1 MTNLILYLIRFKIIN
16 ILINF
21 KRIQPD
27 TGIKDKKFISLLCF
41 SETSLREDVLHQ
53 GLYESYCGVNPFIW
67 KDDLDKKGI
76 DYNSLRGGLEV
87 YKFYL
92 KVNNG
97 NKKKAILDFKGA
109 NKNQKVKEIVDKIL
123 VIEKELR

>member
-1 MTNLILYLIRFKIIN
+1 MFYLAKFKIIN

-27 TGIKDKKFISLLCF
+27 IGIKDKKFISLLCF

-53 GLYESYCGVNPFIW
+53 GLYESYCGVNPLIW

-97 NKKKAILDFKGA
+97 NKKKAILDFKGVE
-109 NKNQKVKEIVDKIL
+109 KSKKVRDIVDKIL
-123 VIEKELR
+123 VIEKELK

>member
-1 MTNLILYLIRFKIIN
+1 MFYLAKFKIIN

-27 TGIKDKKFISLLCF
+27 IGIKDKKFISLLCF

-109 NKNQKVKEIVDKIL
+109 NKNFKVKIIVNKIL
-123 VIEKELR
+123 KIEKQMK

>member
-27 TGIKDKKFISLLCF
+27 IGIKDKKFISLLCF

-97 NKKKAILDFKGA
+97 NKKKAILDFKGVD
-109 NKNQKVKEIVDKIL
+109 KNQKVKEIVDKIL

>member
-1 MTNLILYLIRFKIIN
+1 MLYLAKFKIIN

-27 TGIKDKKFISLLCF
+27 IGIKDKKFISLLCF

-92 KVNNG
+92 NANNG
-97 NKKKAILDFKGA
+97 NKKKAILDFKGVD
-109 NKNQKVKEIVDKIL
+109 KNQKVKEIVDKLL

>member
-1 MTNLILYLIRFKIIN
+1 MLYLAKFKIIN

-27 TGIKDKKFISLLCF
+27 IGIKDKKFISLLCF

-97 NKKKAILDFKGA
+97 NKKNAILKFKGV
-109 NKNQKVKEIVDKIL
+109 QKSKKVRDIVDKIL
-123 VIEKELR
+123 AIEKELNDI

>member
-1 MTNLILYLIRFKIIN
+1 MRYLIRFKIIN

-27 TGIKDKKFISLLCF
+27 IGTKDKKFISLLCF
-41 SETSLREDVLHQ
+41 SETSLREDILHQ

-97 NKKKAILDFKGA
+97 NKKKAILDFKGVD
-109 NKNQKVKEIVDKIL
+109 KNQKVKEIVDKIL
-123 VIEKELR
+123 VIEKELK

>member
-1 MTNLILYLIRFKIIN
+1 M
-16 ILINF
+16 
-21 KRIQPD
+21 
-27 TGIKDKKFISLLCF
+27 
-41 SETSLREDVLHQ
+41 H
-53 GLYESYCGVNPFIW
+53 ESYCGVNPFVW
-67 KDDLDKKGI
+67 KDDLDKKDI

-97 NKKKAILDFKGA
+97 NKKKAILDFKGVD
-109 NKNQKVKEIVDKIL
+109 KNQKVKEIVDKIL

>member
-1 MTNLILYLIRFKIIN
+1 MNLIFVLIKIKNIN
-16 ILINF
+16 ILTSF
-21 KRIQPD
+21 KRTQPD
-27 TGIKDKKFISLLCF
+27 IGIKDKKFISLLCF

-97 NKKKAILDFKGA
+97 NKKKAILDFKGVDK
-109 NKNQKVKEIVDKIL
+109 NKKVKEIVDKIL
-123 VIEKELR
+123 VIEKEIK

>member
-1 MTNLILYLIRFKIIN
+1 M
-16 ILINF
+16 
-21 KRIQPD
+21 
-27 TGIKDKKFISLLCF
+27 
-41 SETSLREDVLHQ
+41 
-53 GLYESYCGVNPFIW
+53 YESYCGVNPFIW

-97 NKKKAILDFKGA
+97 NKKKAILNFKGVD
-109 NKNQKVKEIVDKIL
+109 KNQKVKEIVDKIL
-123 VIEKELR
+123 VIEKELK